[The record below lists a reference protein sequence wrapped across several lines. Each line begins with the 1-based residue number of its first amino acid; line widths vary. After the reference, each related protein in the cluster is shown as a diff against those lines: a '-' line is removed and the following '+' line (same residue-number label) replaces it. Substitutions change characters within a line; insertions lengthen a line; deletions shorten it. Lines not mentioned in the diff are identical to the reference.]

1 MLQEYEGRNL
11 LSYKYKKYILIIL
24 ILIDLLC
31 VILGVI
37 FNAILF
43 TIILV
48 IFTIDSILVILILTI
63 NSFPQY
69 NKDYKIIKKIGK
81 KMKSNIIDIGFTC
94 HGRSWSKYFYITVL
108 YDEKTVKIYRMKE
121 NKEYRILRVLL
132 DQQDYPVIKRIQIPI
147 DIYVYKNKIY
157 ADLESVD
164 LSKISGYEEAKKIVK
179 STYYEEWAYLY
190 FVNFILEKVE
200 MMKMMYPYCKYSDQT
215 KVVFSHIMKRLSKFY
230 LI

>member
-11 LSYKYKKYILIIL
+11 LSYKFKKYILIIL

-81 KMKSNIIDIGFTC
+81 KMKSHIIDIGFTC
-94 HGRSWSKYFYITVL
+94 HGRTCSKYFYITVL
-108 YDEKTVKIYRMKE
+108 YDEKTIKIYRMKE

-179 STYYEEWAYLY
+179 STYYEVWAYLY

-200 MMKMMYPYCKYSDQT
+200 MMKMMYPYWKYSDQT
-215 KVVFSHIMKRLSKFY
+215 KVVFSHMKSNLKV
-230 LI
+230 